1 MTQTEQS
8 KAAKKFSEDWKDK
21 GYEKGESQKFWLDL
35 LCNVFGIKDFA
46 NFVYFE
52 NQIKEKFTDKTI
64 TNFIDIYIPSTKVMI
79 EQKSIDKDLREP
91 IRQSDGTLLNPFQQA
106 RKYISGLPLSQHPRW
121 VVTSNFKSFLVYD
134 MENPNGEPEEIL
146 LENLEK
152 EYYRLSFIAGQGSVH
167 LKKELEISKKA
178 GDIIGEIYDA
188 ILKQYKDADNPSPAT
203 LKSLNMLCVRIV
215 FCLYAEDA
223 GIFGHKSIFGD
234 YLKQFEA
241 KDLRRALLDLFQVLD
256 QKEEE
261 RDEYL
266 EESLAAFPYVNGGLF
281 TEEDKTIPPL
291 TEEIKELL
299 VKHASNEFD
308 WSEISPTIFGAI
320 FESTLNPETRRSGGM
335 HYTSIENIHK
345 VIDPL
350 FLDDLKAEFEELKQI
365 KNTANRI
372 EKVKEFHKRLGTL
385 KFLDPA
391 CGSGNFLTETYLSL
405 RKLGNECIKAE
416 LNIGEGELA
425 LTYKAEDLIQVSI
438 QQFYGIEINDF
449 AAVVAKTALWI
460 AESQMMKETA
470 KIIEKDLKFLPL
482 HTYANIIEGNALRI
496 DWESVVP
503 KNELNYILGNPP
515 FVGYAYQSK
524 EQKDDLESVM
534 KGFGKNIDY
543 VAGWYYKA
551 AQMMQGTQIKAA
563 LVSTNS
569 ITQGE
574 QVAAIWK
581 PMFEH
586 FGLHFDFAYRTFR
599 WDSEAN
605 IKAHVHCVIIGFSCK
620 KECHT
625 DSQAAKAAISITSM
639 QNEAKPHSELLT
651 QFQKE
656 SKKDF
661 PLGKSNPCGNKKIF
675 LNESQFIEAKNIN
688 GYLLDA
694 PDIFIEKNSKPIC
707 DVPEMLR
714 GSQPTDDGNL
724 ILSVEEKEEYIK
736 KEPQGEKFLRPFMMG
751 KDFIDRKP
759 RWCFWLVGA
768 NPSDLKKCPI
778 LIRRIEAVRE
788 FREKSTKAATRQKA
802 ETPTLF
808 DEIKDC
814 KTNYVAIPVVSS
826 ERRRY
831 IPIEYLTADVIA
843 GNKLFQMPNASLYH
857 FGVLTS
863 NVHMAWMRA
872 VCGRLK
878 SDYSYSNTIVYNNFP
893 WPQQFKIDNSK
904 LKMEKGKW
912 TLSGEDLPADKKE
925 LSIVHSQL
933 SIINTAQAI
942 LDARAKYPDSSL
954 ADLYDETLMP
964 PELRKAHQA
973 NDCAVMAA
981 YGFST
986 KMTESEC
993 VAELFKMYESLTKS
1007 R

>member
-1 MTQTEQS
+1 MTQTERS

-52 NQIKEKFTDKTI
+52 NQIKEKFADKTI

-152 EYYRLSFIAGQGSVH
+152 EYYRLSFITDQGSVH
-167 LKKELEISKKA
+167 LKKELEVSKKA

-365 KNTANRI
+365 KNATNRI

-405 RKLGNECIKAE
+405 RKLGNECIKVE
-416 LNIGEGELA
+416 LNIGEGELG
-425 LTYKAEDLIQVSI
+425 LTYQAEELIQVSI

-449 AAVVAKTALWI
+449 ATVVAKTALWI

-503 KNELNYILGNPP
+503 KNDLNYILGNPP

-543 VAGWYYKA
+543 VAGWYYKS

-586 FGLHFDFAYRTFR
+586 FGMHFDFAYRTFR

-625 DSQAAKAAISITSM
+625 D
-639 QNEAKPHSELLT
+639 SELLT

-694 PDIFIEKNSKPIC
+694 PDIFIENSKKPLC
-707 DVPEMLR
+707 DVPEMQK
-714 GSQPTDDGNL
+714 GSIPVDGGNL
-724 ILSVEEKEEYIK
+724 IIEAEDYEDFIN
-736 KEPQGEKFLRPFMMG
+736 KEPQAKQ
-751 KDFIDRKP
+751 FIKP
-759 RWCFWLVGA
+759 LVGSEEFINNKKRWCLWLVGA
-768 NPSDLKKCPI
+768 NPSDLKKCP
-778 LIRRIEAVRE
+778 LIMERVQKVKEMRLA
-788 FREKSTKAATRQKA
+788 STKEATRKFADYPTRFMELRQP
-802 ETPTLF
+802 ETDYLLVPR
-808 DEIKDC
+808 
-814 KTNYVAIPVVSS
+814 VSS
-826 ERRRY
+826 EQRRY
-831 IPIEYLTADVIA
+831 IPIGYMPKDVISTDA
-843 GNKLFQMPNASLYH
+843 NMVLPNATLYH

-863 NVHMAWMRA
+863 NVHNAWMRA
-872 VCGRLK
+872 VAGRLEMR
-878 SDYSYSNTIVYNNFP
+878 YRYSNTIVYNNFP

-904 LKMEKGKW
+904 LKMENGKW

-925 LSIVHSQL
+925 LSIFHSQL

-973 NDCAVMAA
+973 NDRAVMAA